1 MPDYTGW
8 LLDLYTHPR
17 DGLVLWLLCDD
28 TRRRRFRQDF
38 PVTFYAAG
46 PGERLRA
53 LWKALRD
60 QPVELE
66 LAREERRD
74 LFSGPTAVLAA
85 RVRQPHRQ
93 PGLFRQVARQFPD
106 LNFYNADV
114 PIHLHHAAAYGT
126 FPLARCRVRTDGQGN
141 ILHLETLDSPWKL
154 VSRPPP
160 LRVLMIEPDTDPFH
174 ASPTCLYLRTALGRF
189 SVPLHPRQT
198 LLRTLGE
205 RILRYD
211 PDLLLTAWGDTWL
224 LPKLLEWA
232 EQCKMCLP
240 LNRELDAGVIRRAE
254 RSYFAYGQVIYRGQQ
269 VKLFGRY
276 HIDIHNAVM
285 YRDYGLDGIWEL
297 ARVTSLP
304 VQTVARVSPGT
315 GISAMQIVTALRE
328 GILVPWH
335 KQEPEALCSAAGQS
349 RTDLGGLV
357 AQPPVG
363 LHRDVA
369 EIDFISMY
377 PSIMRHFN
385 ISPELVGK
393 PSDEPG
399 LVPKTLA
406 PLLDKRT
413 ALKQALMTLPK
424 DDPNY
429 KRFKAYAS
437 AHKWL
442 LVTCFGYLG
451 YKNARFGRIEAHEAV
466 TAMGREILLQ
476 AKEAAE
482 EMGFNVLHMYVD
494 GIWINK
500 EGCKTVK
507 DFDALLL
514 SIHERTGLPLALDGI
529 FRWIAFLPSKQD
541 ARISVANRYFGIFQD
556 GSTKERGIEL
566 RRQDTPL
573 FVARVQRQLLNI
585 LSQAEDGQDL
595 PFYLPEIRALIDE
608 RLDALRRGQIPLEEL
623 IIRQRLSRELDEY
636 HMPSPA
642 ARTAAQLK
650 EIGRNLRPGQSVRLL
665 HLRGEPNVRAWDLPT
680 TPDPA
685 EIDLAH
691 YRKLLLEA
699 VETILGPIEESE
711 KLFPYQ
717 IQLNDVIASRPEP
730 SVAKSKDGK
739 AISLGQGKSHYLE
752 DCFGRTVLAM
762 TDANEGMLV
771 SR

>member
-1 MPDYTGW
+1 MRCGKDSMADYTGW
-8 LLDLYTHPR
+8 LLDLYTHPH

-46 PGERLRA
+46 PDQRLRM

-60 QPVELE
+60 QPVEVG
-66 LAREERRD
+66 LAREEGRD
-74 LFSGPTAVLAA
+74 LFSGPTTVLAA
-85 RVRQPHRQ
+85 CVRHPHRQ
-93 PGLFRQVARQFPD
+93 PGLFRQVVRQFPD
-106 LNFYNADV
+106 LNFYNVDV
-114 PIHLHHAAAYGT
+114 PIQLHHAAAYDT
-126 FPLARCRVRTDGQGN
+126 FPLARCHVRTDGDGN
-141 ILHLETLDSPWKL
+141 IVHLEVLDSPWKL
-154 VSRPPP
+154 HSRPPP
-160 LRVLMIEPDTDPFH
+160 LRMLTIEPDSDPFH
-174 ASPTCLYLRTALGRF
+174 ASPTRLYLRTALGRF
-189 SVPLHPRQT
+189 SVPLEPHRS

-205 RILRYD
+205 RLLRYD

-232 EQCKMCLP
+232 TQYKLRLP
-240 LNRELDAGVIRRAE
+240 LNRELDMGVARRPE
-254 RSYFAYGQVIYRGQQ
+254 RSYFAYGQVIYRGGQ

-328 GILVPWH
+328 NILVPWH
-335 KQEPEALCSAAGQS
+335 KQEPEALRSAAGQS
-349 RTDLGGLV
+349 RSDLGGLV

-377 PSIMRHFN
+377 PSLMRHFN

-393 PSDEPG
+393 HSDEPG
-399 LVPKTLA
+399 LIPKTLA
-406 PLLDKRT
+406 PLLDKRV
-413 ALKQALMTLPK
+413 ALKQALMVLPK
-424 DDPNY
+424 EHPDY
-429 KRFKAYAS
+429 MRFKAFAS

-482 EMGFNVLHMYVD
+482 ELGFAVLHLYVD

-500 EGCKTVK
+500 EGCKSVK
-507 DFDALLL
+507 DFDALLAA
-514 SIHERTGLPLALDGI
+514 IHERTGLPIALDGI

-541 ARISVANRYFGIFQD
+541 ARISVANRYFGVFQD

-573 FVARVQRQLLNI
+573 FVAKAQRKILNI
-585 LSQAEDGQDL
+585 LAQAEDARGL
-595 PFYLPEIRALIDE
+595 PFYLPKIRALVDE
-608 RLDALRRGQIPLEEL
+608 RLNALRNGRVPLEDL
-623 IIRQRLSRELDEY
+623 IVRQRLSRELDEY
-636 HMPSPA
+636 RTPSPA
-642 ARTAAQLK
+642 ARAAAQLK

-665 HLRGEPNVRAWDLPT
+665 FMRGESNVRAWDLPEA
-680 TPDPA
+680 PNPA
-685 EIDLAH
+685 EIDLVY

-699 VETILGPIEESE
+699 VNTILEPIQESE

-717 IQLNDVIASRPEP
+717 MPLQPYEGFAVSQHTFPIKMPFSYVTLPE
-730 SVAKSKDGK
+730 K
-739 AISLGQGKSHYLE
+739 
-752 DCFGRTVLAM
+752 
-762 TDANEGMLV
+762 
-771 SR
+771 

>member
-1 MPDYTGW
+1 MADYTGW

-46 PGERLRA
+46 SHQRLRA
-53 LWKALRD
+53 LWKVLRD
-60 QPVELE
+60 HPLEVE

-74 LFSGPTAVLAA
+74 LFSGPTTVLAA
-85 RVRQPHRQ
+85 RVRHPHQ
-93 PGLFRQVARQFPD
+93 QSGLFRKVARQFPD
-106 LNFYNADV
+106 LNFYNAD
-114 PIHLHHAAAYGT
+114 IAINLHHAAAYDT
-126 FPLARCRVRTDGQGN
+126 FPLARCLVHTDGDGN
-141 ILHLETLDSPWKL
+141 IVHLEVLDSPWEL
-154 VSRPPP
+154 HSRPPP
-160 LRVLMIEPDTDPFH
+160 LRVLTIEPDTDPFH
-174 ASPTCLYLRTALGRF
+174 ASPTRLYLHTALGRF
-189 SVPLHPRQT
+189 SASLESRES
-198 LLRTLGE
+198 LLRTLRE
-205 RILRYD
+205 RLLRYD
-211 PDLLLTAWGDTWL
+211 PDLILTAWGDTWL

-232 EQCKMCLP
+232 ESYNMCLP
-240 LNRELDAGVIRRAE
+240 LNRELDAGVIRRTE

-276 HIDIHNAVM
+276 HIDVHNAVM
-285 YRDYGLDGIWEL
+285 YHDYGLDGIWEL

-304 VQTVARVSPGT
+304 VQSVARVSPGT

-335 KQEPEALCSAAGQS
+335 KQEPEALRSAAGQS

-363 LHRDVA
+363 LYRDVA

-393 PSDEPG
+393 QDDEPG
-399 LVPKTLA
+399 LIPKTLA
-406 PLLDKRT
+406 PLLDKRV
-413 ALKQALMTLPK
+413 ALKQAIMTLPK
-424 DDPNY
+424 SDPNY
-429 KRFKAYAS
+429 KRFKAYTS

-482 EMGFNVLHMYVD
+482 ELGFTVLHMYVD

-507 DFDALLL
+507 DFDSLLVT
-514 SIHERTGLPLALDGI
+514 IHERTGLPIALDGI

-541 ARISVANRYFGIFQD
+541 ARISVANRYFGVFQD
-556 GSTKERGIEL
+556 GSTKERGIDL

-573 FVARVQRQLLNI
+573 FVAKVQRKILNI
-585 LSQAEDGQDL
+585 LSQAEDARDL
-595 PFYLPEIRALIDE
+595 PFYLPEIRVLVNE
-608 RLDALRRGQIPLEEL
+608 RLDALRCGRVPLQEFV
-623 IIRQRLSRELDEY
+623 ICQRLSRELDEY
-636 HMPSPA
+636 RTPSSA
-642 ARTAAQLK
+642 ARAAMQLK
-650 EIGRNLRPGQSVRLL
+650 EIGRNMRPGQSVRLL
-665 HLRGEPNVRAWDLPT
+665 YLRGEPNVRAWDLPEI
-680 TPDPA
+680 PDPA
-685 EIDLAH
+685 EIDLSR

-699 VETILGPIEESE
+699 VETILEPIQEGESI
-711 KLFPYQ
+711 FPYQ
-717 IQLNDVIASRPEP
+717 IQLPKMEMHEIL
-730 SVAKSKDGK
+730 SVS
-739 AISLGQGKSHYLE
+739 E
-752 DCFGRTVLAM
+752 T
-762 TDANEGMLV
+762 
-771 SR
+771 

>member
-1 MPDYTGW
+1 
-8 LLDLYTHPR
+8 
-17 DGLVLWLLCDD
+17 
-28 TRRRRFRQDF
+28 
-38 PVTFYAAG
+38 
-46 PGERLRA
+46 
-53 LWKALRD
+53 
-60 QPVELE
+60 
-66 LAREERRD
+66 
-74 LFSGPTAVLAA
+74 
-85 RVRQPHRQ
+85 
-93 PGLFRQVARQFPD
+93 
-106 LNFYNADV
+106 
-114 PIHLHHAAAYGT
+114 
-126 FPLARCRVRTDGQGN
+126 
-141 ILHLETLDSPWKL
+141 
-154 VSRPPP
+154 
-160 LRVLMIEPDTDPFH
+160 
-174 ASPTCLYLRTALGRF
+174 
-189 SVPLHPRQT
+189 
-198 LLRTLGE
+198 
-205 RILRYD
+205 
-211 PDLLLTAWGDTWL
+211 
-224 LPKLLEWA
+224 
-232 EQCKMCLP
+232 
-240 LNRELDAGVIRRAE
+240 
-254 RSYFAYGQVIYRGQQ
+254 
-269 VKLFGRY
+269 
-276 HIDIHNAVM
+276 
-285 YRDYGLDGIWEL
+285 
-297 ARVTSLP
+297 
-304 VQTVARVSPGT
+304 
-315 GISAMQIVTALRE
+315 
-328 GILVPWH
+328 
-335 KQEPEALCSAAGQS
+335 
-349 RTDLGGLV
+349 
-357 AQPPVG
+357 
-363 LHRDVA
+363 
-369 EIDFISMY
+369 
-377 PSIMRHFN
+377 
-385 ISPELVGK
+385 
-393 PSDEPG
+393 
-399 LVPKTLA
+399 
-406 PLLDKRT
+406 
-413 ALKQALMTLPK
+413 MTLPK

>member
-1 MPDYTGW
+1 MFCKRAGVADYTGW

-38 PVTFYAAG
+38 PVAFYAAG
-46 PGERLRA
+46 ACQRLRA
-53 LWKALRD
+53 LWKVLRD
-60 QPVELE
+60 QPVEVE
-66 LAREERRD
+66 LSREERRD
-74 LFSGPTAVLAA
+74 LFSGLTTVLAA
-85 RVRQPHRQ
+85 RVRDPHQQ

-106 LNFYNADV
+106 LNFYNADIPV
-114 PIHLHHAAAYGT
+114 NLHHAATYGT
-126 FPLARCRVRTDGQGN
+126 FPLARCRLRTDGQGN
-141 ILHLETLDSPWKL
+141 ITYLETLDSPWKL
-154 VSRPPP
+154 RSRPPP
-160 LRVLMIEPDTDPFH
+160 LRTLTVEPDSDPFH
-174 ASPTCLYLRTALGRF
+174 ASPTRLVLRTALGCF
-189 SVPLHPRQT
+189 SVPLEPRES
-198 LLRTLGE
+198 LLRRLQE
-205 RILRYD
+205 RLLRYD

-224 LPKLLEWA
+224 LPKLLEWSD
-232 EQCKMCLP
+232 QFNLRLP
-240 LNRELDAGVIRRAE
+240 LNRELGARVIRRAE
-254 RSYFAYGQVIYRGQQ
+254 RSYFAYGQVVYRGQQ

-328 GILVPWH
+328 GTLVPWH
-335 KQEPEALCSAAGQS
+335 KQEPEALRSAAGQS

-377 PSIMRHFN
+377 PSLMRHFN

-393 PSDEPG
+393 NSDEPG
-399 LVPKTLA
+399 LIPKTLG
-406 PLLDKRT
+406 PLVDKRVF
-413 ALKQALMTLPK
+413 LKRALMTLPK
-424 DDPNY
+424 EHPDY

-476 AKEAAE
+476 AKETAE
-482 EMGFNVLHMYVD
+482 GMGFNVLHMYVD

-500 EGCKTVK
+500 VGCKTVQ
-507 DFDALLL
+507 DFDALLVA
-514 SIHERTGLPLALDGI
+514 IHERTGLPIALDGI

-541 ARISVANRYFGIFQD
+541 ARLSVANRYFGVFQD

-573 FVARVQRQLLNI
+573 FVAKVQRKILNI
-585 LSQAEDGQDL
+585 LSQAEDARDL
-595 PFYLPEIRALIDE
+595 PFYLPEIQTLVNKNLE
-608 RLDALRRGQIPLEEL
+608 ALRRGKIPLEDL
-623 IIRQRLSRELDEY
+623 VVRQRLSRELDEY
-636 HMPSPA
+636 RMPSPA
-642 ARTAAQLK
+642 ARAARQLE
-650 EIGRNLRPGQSVRLL
+650 EIGRNSRPGQAVRLI
-665 HLRGEPNVRAWDLPT
+665 HLRGESNVRAWDLPVA
-680 TPDPA
+680 PNPA
-685 EIDLAH
+685 EIDLAY

-699 VETILGPIEESE
+699 VEAILEPIQESE

-717 IQLNDVIASRPEP
+717 ILLQPCEGFAVSQHTFPTKMPLTFVTLPE
-730 SVAKSKDGK
+730 K
-739 AISLGQGKSHYLE
+739 
-752 DCFGRTVLAM
+752 
-762 TDANEGMLV
+762 
-771 SR
+771 

>member
-1 MPDYTGW
+1 MAEYTGW

-46 PGERLRA
+46 PDERLRA
-53 LWKALRD
+53 LWKALQG
-60 QPVELE
+60 QPVAVE
-66 LAREERRD
+66 LAREEQRD
-74 LFSGPTAVLAA
+74 LFSGATTVLAA
-85 RVRQPHRQ
+85 RVQNPHRQ
-93 PGLFRQVARQFPD
+93 PALFRRVARRFPE

-114 PIHLHHAAAYGT
+114 SINLHHAAAYGT
-126 FPLARCRVRTDGQGN
+126 FPLARCHVRTDGQGN
-141 ILHLETLDSPWKL
+141 VTHLEALDSPWKL
-154 VSRPPP
+154 LSRPPP
-160 LRVLMIEPDTDPFH
+160 LRVLRIEPDSDPFH
-174 ASPTCLYLRTALGRF
+174 ASPTRLYLRTALGRL

-224 LPKLLEWA
+224 LPGLLEWA
-232 EQCKMCLP
+232 KQYKMRLP

-254 RSYFAYGQVIYRGQQ
+254 RSYFAYGQVIYRGEQ

-285 YRDYGLDGIWEL
+285 FRDYGLDGIWEL

-335 KQEPEALCSAAGQS
+335 KQEPEALRSAAGQS

-393 PSDEPG
+393 PSDGPG

-406 PLLDKRT
+406 PLLDKRV
-413 ALKQALMTLPK
+413 ALKQAIMTLPE

-476 AKEAAE
+476 AKETAE
-482 EMGFNVLHMYVD
+482 ELGFTVLHMYVD

-500 EGCKTVK
+500 DGCKTVK
-507 DFDALLL
+507 DFETLLL
-514 SIHERTGLPLALDGI
+514 SIHERTGLPIALDGI

-541 ARISVANRYFGIFQD
+541 ARISVANRYFGVFQN

-573 FVARVQRQLLNI
+573 FVSRVQRKILNI
-585 LSQAEDGQDL
+585 LSQAEDARDL
-595 PFYLPEIRALIDE
+595 AFYLPGIRTLVNE
-608 RLDALRRGQIPLEEL
+608 KLEALRCGQVPLHEL
-623 IIRQRLSRELDEY
+623 IVRQRLSRELDEY
-636 HMPSPA
+636 RVPSPA
-642 ARTAAQLK
+642 ARAAEQLQAL
-650 EIGRNLRPGQSVRLL
+650 GRSLRPGQSVRLL
-665 HLRGEPNVRAWDLPT
+665 HLRGEPNVRAWDLHAA
-680 TPDPA
+680 PDPA
-685 EIDLAH
+685 EVDLVY

-699 VETILGPIEESE
+699 VETILEPIQENDR
-711 KLFPYQ
+711 LFPYQ
-717 IQLNDVIASRPEP
+717 LALERILYKRRERSARPQWSEGALTEESRYQRLPLQSSAVGTP
-730 SVAKSKDGK
+730 P
-739 AISLGQGKSHYLE
+739 
-752 DCFGRTVLAM
+752 
-762 TDANEGMLV
+762 
-771 SR
+771 